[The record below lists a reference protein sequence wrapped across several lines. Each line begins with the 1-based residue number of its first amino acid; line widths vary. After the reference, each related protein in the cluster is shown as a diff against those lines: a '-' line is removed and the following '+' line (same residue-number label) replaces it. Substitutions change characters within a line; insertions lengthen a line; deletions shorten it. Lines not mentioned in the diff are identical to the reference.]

1 MNLYPWQQQTWQRV
15 QTMRTKMPHALLLR
29 GRAGVGKLAFA
40 QNLAKLLL
48 CSSPN
53 SNGIA
58 CSQCPNCTWF
68 AEGGHPDFMLISPEQ
83 DSDGTND
90 EVPSAKKITK
100 KSTTIK
106 IDQIRELN
114 GFLSLSNH
122 QHDGM
127 RIVLL
132 CPAEALNLASANA
145 LLKMLEEPPRN
156 TIFLLVTHQAQRL
169 LPTIISRCQVIDMPM
184 PDEAIACGWLT
195 EQGVKDAMIQLS
207 YASGSP
213 LLALQQTGEDDA
225 SSSWNNLAQALSV
238 GSKLNPFVS
247 APVFLSVSLS
257 ANMDFA
263 LMALQ
268 KWCCDLLSCKLANQ
282 VRYHVQYTSALQELS
297 KSVNLNL
304 LLDFNT
310 KLTDARKMANHPLN
324 NELQLENI
332 LLQYTQLFLKNNSK
346 LI

>member
-40 QNLAKLLL
+40 QSLAKSLL
-48 CSSPN
+48 CCSPN

-58 CSQCPNCTWF
+58 CNQCPNCTWF
-68 AEGGHPDFMLISPEQ
+68 SEGGHPDFRLISPEQ
-83 DSDGTND
+83 DSEGTND
-90 EVPSAKKITK
+90 EVPSAKRSTK
-100 KSTTIK
+100 KNTVIK
-106 IDQIRELN
+106 IEQIRELY

-169 LPTIISRCQVIDMPM
+169 LPTIISRCQVIDIPM
-184 PDEAIACGWLT
+184 PDETIACGWLA
-195 EQGVKDAMIQLS
+195 EQGVKDTMTQLS

-213 LLALQQTGEDDA
+213 LLALQRTGEGDA
-225 SSSWNNLAQALSV
+225 TSSWNNLAQALSV
-238 GSKLNPFVS
+238 GSNLNPFVS

-332 LLQYTQLFLKNNSK
+332 LLQYTQLFLKK
-346 LI
+346 